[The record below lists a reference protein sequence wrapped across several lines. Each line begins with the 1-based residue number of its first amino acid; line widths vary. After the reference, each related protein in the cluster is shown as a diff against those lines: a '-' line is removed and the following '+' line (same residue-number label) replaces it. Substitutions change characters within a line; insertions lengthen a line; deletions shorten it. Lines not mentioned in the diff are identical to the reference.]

1 MTKAKAKAKKEK
13 LVTRVV
19 VGPKGIWIPDGEGH
33 GGRRLAGIGETIKLT
48 AKSAKAFSRYL
59 EAPNVAKAKAAAK
72 VAEDAAADDEGEE
85 EEEEEVET
93 EAAEKVA
100 EGGVD

>member
-1 MTKAKAKAKKEK
+1 MTKAKAKKER

-48 AKSAKAFSRYL
+48 AATAKAKSRYL
-59 EAPNVAKAKAAAK
+59 EAPGVASAKAAAK
-72 VAEDAAADDEGEE
+72 AAEDAAAADEGEE
-85 EEEEEVET
+85 EEESEVAT
-93 EAAEKVA
+93 EAVA